1 MWAKAVLATDLEA
14 PLIDSTP
21 VLIESA
27 ADAFASGSSLG
38 IGGWFSINGHKEKS
52 KLFWFSELY
61 SLGDFP
67 APWNLVGDQA
77 QRYIACFEVLAQTYL
92 LVCEMQF
99 LRGTAVQF
107 SVPLQSDSVPTE
119 GATNKL
125 FTTSSPLK
133 HFVQVLAAWCMT
145 ARIRPVVSHL
155 GGERNHLA
163 DGLSRAKPD
172 VVLQFDS
179 SRRIEYSLAH
189 IILQN
194 QAVRLFPKNA
204 NWPDRVLSAAACV
217 ETALGISRP

>member
-1 MWAKAVLATDLEA
+1 
-14 PLIDSTP
+14 
-21 VLIESA
+21 
-27 ADAFASGSSLG
+27 
-38 IGGWFSINGHKEKS
+38 
-52 KLFWFSELY
+52 
-61 SLGDFP
+61 
-67 APWNLVGDQA
+67 
-77 QRYIACFEVLAQTYL
+77 
-92 LVCEMQF
+92 MQF
-99 LRGTAVQF
+99 LRGTVVQF
-107 SVPLQSDSVPTE
+107 SVPLKSDSVPTE

-125 FTTSSPLK
+125 FTTKVFRSNI
-133 HFVQVLAAWCMT
+133 FVQVLAAWCMT
-145 ARIRPVVSHL
+145 ARIRPVVSYL

-172 VVLQFDS
+172 VLLQFDD